1 MRLPVQA
8 IGTARDDS
16 ANLRTVKACSRV
28 TSGNHSRNWST
39 VAPPS
44 RFSKSACTG
53 TRVPLNT
60 HAPLTLPG
68 TRSTAAHFV
77 QSDMHRKLRCRP
89 DTGKR
94 EAHFRSSG
102 SAARRKPNC
111 SKALACRMREGG
123 RLVSPKSDEGGRPGE
138 GEDFDES
145 LKHHLTTMKR
155 SE

>member
-28 TSGNHSRNWST
+28 TPGNHSRNWST

-60 HAPLTLPG
+60 QAPLTLPG
-68 TRSTAAHFV
+68 TRSTAAHFD
-77 QSDMHRKLRCRP
+77 QSNMHRKLRCHP

-94 EAHFRSSG
+94 EAHFRSSD
-102 SAARRKPNC
+102 AARSVEQSARFAFGDVEMGPLRLPAGYCTFLPFAPVRPQAPGRK
-111 SKALACRMREGG
+111 S
-123 RLVSPKSDEGGRPGE
+123 
-138 GEDFDES
+138 
-145 LKHHLTTMKR
+145 
-155 SE
+155 

>member
-28 TSGNHSRNWST
+28 TPGNHSRNWST

-60 HAPLTLPG
+60 KALLTLPG

-77 QSDMHRKLRCRP
+77 QSNMHRKLRCRP

-102 SAARRKPNC
+102 AARGVEQFARFGFGDVEMRPLRQPAGYCGQLKPRW
-111 SKALACRMREGG
+111 LLLR
-123 RLVSPKSDEGGRPGE
+123 
-138 GEDFDES
+138 
-145 LKHHLTTMKR
+145 
-155 SE
+155 

>member
-16 ANLRTVKACSRV
+16 ANLRTVNACSRV
-28 TSGNHSRNWST
+28 TPGNDSRNWST

-60 HAPLTLPG
+60 QAPLTLPG
-68 TRSTAAHFV
+68 TRSTAAQFV
-77 QSDMHRKLRCRP
+77 HSNMLRKLRCHP

-102 SAARRKPNC
+102 SARGVEQFARFGFGDVKMG
-111 SKALACRMREGG
+111 AAAACGI
-123 RLVSPKSDEGGRPGE
+123 L
-138 GEDFDES
+138 
-145 LKHHLTTMKR
+145 
-155 SE
+155 

>member
-8 IGTARDDS
+8 IWIARDDS
-16 ANLRTVKACSRV
+16 VNLRTVKACSRV
-28 TSGNHSRNWST
+28 TPGNHSRNWST

-77 QSDMHRKLRCRP
+77 QSNMHRKLRCHP

-102 SAARRKPNC
+102 AARGVEQFARFAFGDVEMRPLPEVSFPLDRK
-111 SKALACRMREGG
+111 ST
-123 RLVSPKSDEGGRPGE
+123 RLNSS
-138 GEDFDES
+138 
-145 LKHHLTTMKR
+145 H
-155 SE
+155 

>member
-1 MRLPVQA
+1 MKLPVQA

-28 TSGNHSRNWST
+28 TPRNHLGNWST

-60 HAPLTLPG
+60 QAPLTLPG

-77 QSDMHRKLRCRP
+77 QSNMLRKLRCHP

-94 EAHFRSSG
+94 EAHFRSLG
-102 SAARRKPNC
+102 DA
-111 SKALACRMREGG
+111 
-123 RLVSPKSDEGGRPGE
+123 PGVE
-138 GEDFDES
+138 QFVRFAFE
-145 LKHHLTTMKR
+145 R
-155 SE
+155 

>member
-1 MRLPVQA
+1 MRLPAQA
-8 IGTARDDS
+8 VWTAREDS
-16 ANLRTVKACSRV
+16 ANLRTVKAWSRV
-28 TSGNHSRNWST
+28 TPGNHSRNWFT

-68 TRSTAAHFV
+68 TRSTAAHIV
-77 QSDMHRKLRCRP
+77 QSNMHRKLRCHA

-102 SAARRKPNC
+102 AARGGENK
-111 SKALACRMREGG
+111 LLDRM
-123 RLVSPKSDEGGRPGE
+123 DENSTDP
-138 GEDFDES
+138 
-145 LKHHLTTMKR
+145 LKDH
-155 SE
+155 